1 MYLYKNYIINIILR
15 GDFFMKKI
23 IFEIGE
29 RVNGTRWTVIGG
41 PISKNKA
48 TYYTCRCDCGCVREV
63 SAKSLKY
70 GKSKS
75 CGCQHIEN
83 ARAKFKNVVK
93 QENDINLAGKTINY
107 IKVIKKLDGYGVRSK
122 WECKCLN
129 CGKTFTCIQHVL
141 LSENVKSCG
150 CYNRE
155 NASKNVG
162 NYTGRIDG
170 SCISAIKSAK
180 ISKANTSGVRGVS
193 FKKNIGKYEAYIGF
207 KGKLK
212 ILGFFDTL
220 EEAAQARKKA
230 EDEIYKPFIEEHT
243 KKPDGN

>member
-1 MYLYKNYIINIILR
+1 
-15 GDFFMKKI
+15 MKKI

-63 SAKSLKY
+63 STKSLKY
-70 GKSKS
+70 SKSKS
-75 CGCQHIEN
+75 CGCQHI
-83 ARAKFKNVVK
+83 
-93 QENDINLAGKTINY
+93 
-107 IKVIKKLDGYGVRSK
+107 
-122 WECKCLN
+122 
-129 CGKTFTCIQHVL
+129 
-141 LSENVKSCG
+141 
-150 CYNRE
+150 E

-170 SCISAIKSAK
+170 SCISTIKSAK